1 MKLAGIVL
9 IVIGIVGL
17 IFGGMSW
24 TRDETVLD
32 AGPLE
37 IETEQRESIPIGPIA
52 SGVALAAG
60 LVLVVSSGRRAVV

>member
-9 IVIGIVGL
+9 IVIGIVGF
-17 IFGGMSW
+17 IFGGISW

-37 IETEQRESIPIGPIA
+37 IQTEQRESIPIGPIA
-52 SGVALAAG
+52 SGVAVVAG
-60 LVLVVSSGRRAVV
+60 IVLVVAGRRPA

>member
-9 IVIGIVGL
+9 IVIGIVGF
-17 IFGGMSW
+17 IFGGISW

-37 IETEQRESIPIGPIA
+37 IQTEQRESIPIGPIA
-52 SGVALAAG
+52 SGVAVVAG
-60 LVLVVSSGRRAVV
+60 IVLGVAGRRPA